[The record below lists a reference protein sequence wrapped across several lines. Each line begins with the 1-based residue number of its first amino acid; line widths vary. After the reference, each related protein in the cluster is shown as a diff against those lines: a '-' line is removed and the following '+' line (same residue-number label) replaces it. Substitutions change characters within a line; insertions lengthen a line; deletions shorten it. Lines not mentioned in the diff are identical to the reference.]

1 MIFVSTKN
9 LTERVNFDT
18 GISFFFLFPPVFRVN
33 KIPII
38 PCSTVVDFGNWNETS
53 RKQGMKI
60 LDVR

>member
-1 MIFVSTKN
+1 MIFVSTRN

-38 PCSTVVDFGNWNETS
+38 PCSTVVDFG
-53 RKQGMKI
+53 MKHPGNKE
-60 LDVR
+60 